1 MKTLILAV
9 VLGSSVG
16 LLGKESRPPAQK
28 DPTASDSSAA
38 IVGGGVAVYATL
50 TNPTMYEAY
59 VQSGTS
65 DAGTVELREGDPS
78 TALGASKPTS
88 NITIPSFGAVD
99 LKAGGPFVLVSEL
112 KNQLKAGDT
121 IKVTLQTDGG
131 VAIAIAAIVK

>member
-1 MKTLILAV
+1 MKIILALVLSAV
-9 VLGSSVG
+9 VL
-16 LLGKESRPPAQK
+16 QK
-28 DPTASDSSAA
+28 DPTASDSSAV
-38 IVGGGVAVYATL
+38 IVSGGVAVYATL

-65 DAGTVELREGDPS
+65 DAGKVELREGDAS
-78 TALGASKPTS
+78 TPLGKPAS
-88 NITIPSFGAVD
+88 NITIPSFGSVD

-131 VAIAIAAIVK
+131 VAIAIAATIK